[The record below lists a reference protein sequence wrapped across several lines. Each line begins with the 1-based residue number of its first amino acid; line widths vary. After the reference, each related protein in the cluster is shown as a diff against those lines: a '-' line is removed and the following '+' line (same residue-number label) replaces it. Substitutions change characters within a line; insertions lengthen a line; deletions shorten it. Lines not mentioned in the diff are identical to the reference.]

1 VTNHDPRRRAPGK
14 KPLLPGLLYPHSVT
28 YNDPYET

>member
-1 VTNHDPRRRAPGK
+1 VRARVMN
-14 KPLLPGLLYPHSVT
+14 PLVRGLLYPHSVT